1 VESVIIRTHNRSVDA
16 MRPVNFERH
25 FTMYAAGSVLV
36 SFGNTKVLCTASEED
51 KTPPWLRDSGKG
63 WVTAE
68 YAMLPGSSK
77 NRVSRDA
84 AKGGRAQEIS
94 RLIGRS
100 LRAVVD
106 LEKIG
111 PKQITVDCDVLQA
124 DGGTRTAAI
133 SGACIA
139 LYDTFQAMV
148 EAGRIDQ
155 MPMSGMCAAVSV
167 GMVNEDVLVD
177 LDCSEDNNADVDM
190 NLVMDGTGRFI
201 EIQGSAEKEPFSHDS
216 MESMLKMGADAIRT
230 LIQRQR
236 EVLAIE

>member
-1 VESVIIRTHNRSVDA
+1 MIIRSQNRSVDA
-16 MRPVNFERH
+16 MRPVSFERH
-25 FTMYAAGSVLV
+25 FTMHAAGSVLV

-68 YAMLPGSSK
+68 YAMLPGSSR
-77 NRVSRDA
+77 NRVPRDA
-84 AKGGRAQEIS
+84 VKGGRAQEIS

-111 PKQITVDCDVLQA
+111 PRQITVDCDVLQA

-133 SGACIA
+133 SGACVA
-139 LYDTFQAMV
+139 LYDTFLAMV
-148 EAGRIDQ
+148 EADRIQ
-155 MPMSGMCAAVSV
+155 HMPMSGMCAAVSV
-167 GMVNEDVLVD
+167 GKINDVILVD

-190 NLVMDGTGRFI
+190 NLVMDETGRFI
-201 EIQGSAEKEPFSHDS
+201 EIQGSAEKEPFSYES
-216 MESMLKMGADAIRT
+216 MEGMLKLGSDAIRT
-230 LIQRQR
+230 LIQKQR
-236 EVLAIE
+236 EVLAIA